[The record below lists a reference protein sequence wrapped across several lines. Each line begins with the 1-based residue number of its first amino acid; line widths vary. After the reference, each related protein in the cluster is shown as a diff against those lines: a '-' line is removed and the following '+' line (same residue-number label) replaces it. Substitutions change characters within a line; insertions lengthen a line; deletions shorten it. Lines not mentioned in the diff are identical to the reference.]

1 MPRWFSPVANGGALF
16 MPDTW
21 DETSSPPARH
31 PEREAGRERLCATH
45 LRCTIIRM
53 ARMPGGFSRRPDPKV
68 MFAVHYED
76 GRTAY
81 IRVDQETARHGA
93 IVVMDVARERQNA
106 GDIPSGTIVSVKQV
120 R

>member
-1 MPRWFSPVANGGALF
+1 MPRWFSAVAEGGALF

-21 DETSSPPARH
+21 DETASHPDRH
-31 PEREAGRERLCATH
+31 TEQGAGRERLCATP
-45 LRCTIIRM
+45 LRCTIVRM
-53 ARMPGGFSRRPDPKV
+53 ARLPGGFSRRPDPKV

-81 IRVDQETARHGA
+81 MRVSPEAARHGNM
-93 IVVMDVARERQNA
+93 VVMDIAHERQDA
-106 GDIPSGTIVSVKQV
+106 GEIPSGTIVSVKQV

>member
-1 MPRWFSPVANGGALF
+1 

-21 DETSSPPARH
+21 DETASHPARH
-31 PEREAGRERLCATH
+31 TEREASRERLCATP
-45 LRCTIIRM
+45 LRCTIVCM
-53 ARMPGGFSRRPDPKV
+53 ARMPGGFPRRPDPKV

-81 IRVDQETARHGA
+81 MRVSPEAARHGTM
-93 IVVMDVARERQNA
+93 VVMDIARERQEA
-106 GDIPSGTIVSVKQV
+106 GEIPSGTIARVKQV

>member
-1 MPRWFSPVANGGALF
+1 

-21 DETSSPPARH
+21 DETASHPARH
-31 PEREAGRERLCATH
+31 TEQGAGRERLCATP
-45 LRCTIIRM
+45 LRCTIVRM
-53 ARMPGGFSRRPDPKV
+53 ARMPGGFPRRPDPKV

-81 IRVDQETARHGA
+81 IRVDQETARHGT
-93 IVVMDVARERQNA
+93 IVVMDVARERQEA
-106 GDIPSGTIVSVKQV
+106 GEIPDGAIARVKQV

>member
-1 MPRWFSPVANGGALF
+1 MPRWFSPVANGGALL

-21 DETSSPPARH
+21 DETVSHPARH
-31 PEREAGRERLCATH
+31 TEWEASRERLCATP
-45 LRCTIIRM
+45 LRCTIVRM
-53 ARMPGGFSRRPDPKV
+53 AGLPGGFPRGPDPKV

-81 IRVDQETARHGA
+81 MRVSPEAARHGTM
-93 IVVMDVARERQNA
+93 VVMDIARERQDA
-106 GDIPSGTIVSVKQV
+106 GDVPSGTIARVKQV